1 MDKSYEINVN
11 SGNVKISEEV
21 IATISQ
27 IAVSEVEG
35 IIGTGGSFAGEIK
48 QILSKKT
55 MTGKGVKVQ
64 INETEVTIDINV
76 IVKYGTKIP
85 EAAWEIQESV
95 KKNVESMT
103 GLTVCKVNVHVT
115 GIETEDNE
123 EIVIEAIEENNQEN

>member
-11 SGNVKISEEV
+11 AGNVKISEEV

-27 IAVSEVEG
+27 IAVSEIDG

-64 INETEVTIDINV
+64 IEENDVTIDINV

-103 GLTVCKVNVHVT
+103 GLSVSKVNVHVT
-115 GIETEDNE
+115 GIEAEKELEIIEQAEE
-123 EIVIEAIEENNQEN
+123 EIEE